1 MPKTKL
7 RVFFKP
13 ASIAAVLTIT
23 LANSAASGIGN
34 GQMPENLFQAN
45 FVENVG
51 GGERVNFSGKLRML
65 SQRIPA
71 AACNLNAGIAT
82 EQSAALLEGAVAEFH
97 TILAALEF
105 GDESLGVIGA
115 EDSRRLQRVIEEV
128 HKYLE
133 PVTAAAKD
141 VQSGNNSEIAVQA
154 LADQNMELLNIAKL
168 LVTEI
173 SGKYSN
179 PVALMQSDAM
189 AIDIAGRQRMLTQKI
204 SKELCFAQSGFN
216 ATPSLEALSGTV
228 NTFVVSLDALRNGME
243 QVGVKPAPNAEIE
256 AGLDTVKADWEQIS
270 AYVETVAQG
279 GTVDDATRAEIFLGL
294 NKTMADMNKVVGM
307 YTVASQQGL

>member
-115 EDSRRLQRVIEEV
+115 ED
-128 HKYLE
+128 
-133 PVTAAAKD
+133 T
-141 VQSGNNSEIAVQA
+141 
-154 LADQNMELLNIAKL
+154 KL